1 MYSQRSWFPLC
12 LCLISSLWGCG
23 GVTSSIPPLSSPFFL
38 PTSQDTMRVA
48 TLSRELDTR
57 ALACLEASACEQVH
71 FARALVSLFENREAA
86 GASFRRVIADNPASP
101 LAASSTLWLHVIG
114 DEATSVSSNDE
125 PLSPLTE
132 ITAQLVRDWLDRQL
146 AEQKE
151 KPGALTNLPDSSVE
165 QSQIVYSLQKQV
177 RERDRRIAVL
187 RSQLDAL
194 KLIDQDHENTKRTL
208 KMPATLLP
216 MTDTRPQ

>member
-38 PTSQDTMRVA
+38 PTSQDTMRLA
-48 TLSRELDTR
+48 TLSREVDTR

-86 GASFRRVIADNPASP
+86 GASFRRVIADNPSSP
-101 LAASSTLWLHVIG
+101 LAASSILWLQLLG
-114 DEATSVSSNDE
+114 NEAPAADDR
-125 PLSPLTE
+125 SPLTE
-132 ITAQLVRDWLDRQL
+132 ITAQFVRDWMEREL
-146 AEQKE
+146 AEHRTHG
-151 KPGALTNLPDSSVE
+151 KPDALTTAQDSSVD
-165 QSQIVYSLQKQV
+165 QSRVVQVLQKQV
-177 RERDRRIAVL
+177 LERDRRIAIL
-187 RSQLDAL
+187 QSQLDAL
-194 KLIDQDHENTKRTL
+194 KLIDQDHENRKRTL

>member
-1 MYSQRSWFPLC
+1 MINRRAWFPVSLVI
-12 LCLISSLWGCG
+12 LSSLVGCG
-23 GVTSSIPPLSSPFFL
+23 GVSLSSAPSAPFFI
-38 PTSQDTMRVA
+38 PTQEDTRRLAVL
-48 TLSRELDTR
+48 THELDTM
-57 ALACLEASACEQVH
+57 ALACLEAPACEQVH

-86 GASFRRVIADNPASP
+86 GASFRRVIADNPSSP

-114 DEATSVSSNDE
+114 DEATSVSSSNE

-165 QSQIVYSLQKQV
+165 QSQIVHSLQKQI
-177 RERDRRIAVL
+177 RERDRRIAIL

-194 KLIDQDHENTKRTL
+194 KLIDQDHEDRKRTL